1 MRRRDGVAAVLK
13 VNFPEPESELEA
25 DALAHWDGRGAVC
38 LLDRDD
44 DRRLEYAHVE
54 CAQLLAKISP

>member
-1 MRRRDGVAAVLK
+1 MRRRDGGAAVLK
-13 VNFPEPESELEA
+13 VNFPEPESEHEA
-25 DALAHWDGRGAVC
+25 DALAHWDGRGAVR
-38 LLDRDD
+38 LLDRD